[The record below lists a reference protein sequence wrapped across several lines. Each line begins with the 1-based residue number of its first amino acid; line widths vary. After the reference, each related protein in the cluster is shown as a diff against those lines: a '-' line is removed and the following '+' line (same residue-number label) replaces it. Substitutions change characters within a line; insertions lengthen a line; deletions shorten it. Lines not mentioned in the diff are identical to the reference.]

1 MASNRYDYI
10 IVGGGSSGCVVAS
23 RLVAQHG
30 ARALLV
36 EAGPKRA
43 SPILGMPAGYM
54 KFLARDTYLTMHR
67 VVPQPQLGGRAPVVP
82 QARVLGGGSA
92 VNAMVYIRGQAADYD
107 DWDEALGGAGWS
119 FRDLLPYFIRQEA
132 NDHLGKPYH
141 GVGGS
146 LKVSHLGQHSAMS
159 RAFVQAMQEKGV
171 AYNPDFNG
179 ARQAGVGFLQHTID
193 WEARRR
199 CSAVDAFLRP
209 VLSDSRLT
217 VLTDTVVTR
226 VCIEKGRATGVEF
239 IGRAGSEM
247 VYADTEVILAAGTYM
262 TPKLLMLSGIGPRDE
277 LCAHGIP
284 VEVDL
289 PGVGGNLQDHHEV
302 PIVATTTGAFGYFGQ
317 DRGLA
322 LLKHGLQYVLFKSG
336 AVTTTGVEACAF
348 IDPDGN
354 ERPTIQ
360 LYCVPTVYLDRD
372 VSGIEPTHGVTL
384 NPCLLRPSARGCVR
398 LASADPLAPPRV
410 DPQFFGD
417 PDDLR
422 STISALRYAR
432 EVLATS
438 PVKEMVARELL
449 PGPAASSDDDFA
461 SHCRR
466 TVKTN
471 YHPVGTCRMGRANDP
486 SAVVAPDLRVI
497 GVAGL
502 RIVDAS
508 IMPTIP
514 SGNTNAPVLAIAD
527 KAVDIITGHDSLA
540 GSCRAPESARQAP
553 DPAAVDRKITLFK
566 ADTRSAAFA
575 PLLSRRV
582 HQS

>member
-30 ARALLV
+30 ARVLLV

-67 VVPQPQLGGRAPVVP
+67 VVAQPQLGGRAPVVP

-107 DWDEALGGAGWS
+107 AWDEALGGAGWG
-119 FRDLLPYFIRQEA
+119 FRDLLPYFLRQEA

-141 GVGGS
+141 GIAGP

-171 AYNPDFNG
+171 PFNPDFNG
-179 ARQAGVGFLQHTID
+179 ARQAGVGFMQHTID
-193 WEARRR
+193 WETRRR
-199 CSAVDAFLRP
+199 CGAVDAFLRP
-209 VLSDSRLT
+209 VMSNSRLT
-217 VLTDTVVTR
+217 ILTDAVATR
-226 VCIEKGRATGVEF
+226 VRVEKGRATGLEVK
-239 IGRAGSEM
+239 GRAGSEI
-247 VYADTEVILAAGTYM
+247 VHADADVILAAGAYM

-277 LCAHGIP
+277 LDGHGIA

-289 PGVGGNLQDHHEV
+289 PGVGRNLQDHHEV

-322 LLKHGLQYVLFKSG
+322 MLSHGVQYMLFKSG

-348 IDPDGN
+348 IDPAGG

-372 VSGIEPTHGVTL
+372 VTGLEPTHGVTL
-384 NPCLLRPSARGCVR
+384 NPCLLRPKARGSVR

-417 PDDLR
+417 PEDLR
-422 STISALRYAR
+422 STIAGLRYAR

-449 PGPAASSDDDFA
+449 PGPTASSDDDLA
-461 SHCRR
+461 SHCRC

-471 YHPVGTCRMGRANDP
+471 YHPVGTCRMGRATDP
-486 SAVVAPDLRVI
+486 DAVVTPDLRVI
-497 GVAGL
+497 GVSGL
-502 RIVDAS
+502 RVVDAS
-508 IMPTIP
+508 LMPTIP

-527 KAVDIITGHDSLA
+527 KAVDIITGQDSLTRSGGGA
-540 GSCRAPESARQAP
+540 QSSRAPDQAAP
-553 DPAAVDRKITLFK
+553 ERTDNPL
-566 ADTRSAAFA
+566 RSRS
-575 PLLSRRV
+575 LV
-582 HQS
+582 GH